1 MQQWM
6 KTQTPSNDVVST
18 RWGHGKVLGHKAGN
32 VIRVRF
38 DMGRTCELSFSYY
51 HDKGELDYVCAKPQP
66 PVIEY
71 RDGARY
77 AYGRMDKY
85 LYHLTDLDNMESIIS
100 RGLLSRAQLQSS
112 AAGFVDIADRE
123 IIHKRGGLENFV
135 PFHFVPNTA
144 FDYVVKRDH
153 PNKQF
158 VYICISRSYA
168 RSHESYI
175 LLSHPTSNYACR
187 PLDYDAGIRNLDWEA
202 IEDPRAYISSE
213 RKQRKMAE
221 CITHEPVTAD
231 HFEVILVP
239 SPVVAEQIRALYE
252 KQGISCANTRFVI
265 DRTVLHATNMAPH
278 LEAFR
283 C

>member
-1 MQQWM
+1 M
-6 KTQTPSNDVVST
+6 
-18 RWGHGKVLGHKAGN
+18 L
-32 VIRVRF
+32 RVCF
-38 DMGRTCELSFSYY
+38 DIGRTCELSFPYY
-51 HDKGELDYVCAKPQP
+51 HGKGELDYVRVKPQL
-66 PVIEY
+66 PVVEY
-71 RDGARY
+71 RDGERY
-77 AYGRMDKY
+77 AYGRLDKY
-85 LYHLTDLDNMESIIS
+85 LYHLTDLNNMESIITY
-100 RGLLSRAQLQSS
+100 GLLSRARLQHS

-168 RSHESYI
+168 RNHESYI
-175 LLSHPTSNYACR
+175 LTSHPTSNYACN
-187 PLDYDAGIRNLDWEA
+187 PLSYDAGIQKLDWEA
-202 IEDPRAYISSE
+202 IEDPCAYMSSE

-221 CITHEPVTAD
+221 CITREPITAD

-239 SPVVAEQIRALYE
+239 SAVVAEQIRALYE
-252 KQGISCANTRFVI
+252 KHGISCAHTHFVI
-265 DRTVLHATNMAPH
+265 DRTVLHATNMAPR